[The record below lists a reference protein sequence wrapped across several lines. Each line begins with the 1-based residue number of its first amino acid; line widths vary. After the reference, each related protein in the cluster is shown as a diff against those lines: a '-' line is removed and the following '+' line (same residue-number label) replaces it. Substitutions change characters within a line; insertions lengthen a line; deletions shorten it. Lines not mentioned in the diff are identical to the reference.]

1 MNGTLIL
8 VHILALVVLFPVG
21 WLISRKLYL
30 ALVAG
35 TVALSWLGVMGLAL
49 WRWLARQ
56 GGERPFR
63 RWRRRHRGG

>member
-30 ALVAG
+30 TLVAG

-49 WRWLARQ
+49 WRWLAR
-56 GGERPFR
+56 
-63 RWRRRHRGG
+63 